1 MASAVVTGAS
11 QGIGKGIAI
20 ALTRG
25 GYDIVA
31 VARRVEPLEELGAV
45 IEQAGGRYTYYQAD
59 LSEPDGVTLLATT
72 ISREQPDL
80 RVLVNNAGGG
90 IGPRPI
96 TETSDADWRRLLRLN
111 VLAPYLLTKIL
122 GEAMAKNGGG
132 HVINISSAVAVHRV
146 ATEVTS
152 SAYVAAK
159 GALHGLTRQSAR
171 LLAPEGVSVNAV
183 LPGDVLTEAG
193 AELFDSLSPKEREG
207 VLSRVPIGRLTTPEE
222 IGAAVA
228 SLCTPVAG
236 AIVGVSLDVNGGAWM
251 R

>member
-11 QGIGKGIAI
+11 QGIGKGV
-20 ALTRG
+20 ALALAQA

-31 VARRVEPLEELGAV
+31 VARRTEPLEQLGQLIELENRNYA
-45 IEQAGGRYTYYQAD
+45 YYQAD
-59 LSEPDGVTLLATT
+59 LSSPDEVDRVGNA
-72 ISREQPDL
+72 IRNDFQDL

-90 IGPRPI
+90 IGPRSI

-122 GEAMAKNGGG
+122 GTAMAEQGGG
-132 HVINISSAVAVHRV
+132 HIINISSAVAVHRV

-171 LLAPEGVSVNAV
+171 LLAPAGVSVNAI

-193 AELFDSLSPKEREG
+193 TELFDSLSPEEREG
-207 VLSRVPIGRLTTPEE
+207 VLSRVPRGQLTTPKE

-228 SLCTPVAG
+228 SLCTPAAS

>member
-11 QGIGKGIAI
+11 QGIGKGIAL

-31 VARRVEPLEELGAV
+31 VARRAEPLEQLRTV
-45 IEQAGGRYTYYQAD
+45 IEQAGRSYSYYQAD
-59 LSEPDGVTLLATT
+59 LSDPNEVTSLANA
-72 ISREQPDL
+72 ISDEQPDL

-122 GEAMAKNGGG
+122 GKAISKNGGG
-132 HVINISSAVAVHRV
+132 HIINISSAVAVHRV

-159 GALHGLTRQSAR
+159 GAVHGLTRQSAR

-193 AELFDSLSPKEREG
+193 TELIESLSQQERDEM
-207 VLSRVPIGRLTTPEE
+207 LSRVPIGRLTTPEE

-228 SLCTPVAG
+228 ALCTPLAG